1 MTKKYLETIL
11 SLIKQFDDKEL
22 TENLELAY
30 KYWDNE
36 EEFQVDG
43 YEEDPLGFVNDTIS
57 DLLYSQKIKV
67 EAYDITLDV
76 GENTT
81 KPKKIKDKFSFPLL
95 DIYDADMVLEDDF
108 FVTDNKGNYSI
119 NPDYDDGHIADE
131 ISDETGWLVISF
143 KYKVILG

>member
-11 SLIKQFDDKEL
+11 PLIKQFDNKEI

-43 YEEDPLGFVNDTIS
+43 YEEDPLGFAYDTIS
-57 DLLYSQKIKV
+57 DLLYGQNIKV

-95 DIYDADMVLEDDF
+95 DIYEMSDITDDEF
-108 FVTDNKGNYSI
+108 FVVENDTFHI

-143 KYKVILG
+143 KYKVIME